1 MHTRSNAD
9 CGDGRDS
16 MDYRRFLRDDVDALE
31 AYQPVKPLDVL
42 AEEIGVPVGQIV
54 KLDANENLYGAP
66 AAVYEAIANADLH
79 IYPDPGQTHLR
90 EAIAGYVGGG
100 VTPEQVVCGTGA
112 DDLIDLVFRLT
123 MPEKVAV
130 VTPAFGMYSF
140 LARINGVQ
148 PVEVPRRSGDF
159 ELDVEA
165 VRAAVDDGA
174 RIVFLTSPNNPTGN
188 PLPLEQARAV
198 CGMNA
203 LVIIDEAYIEFGG
216 ESAVPLLAEFPNL
229 VILRTFSKWAG
240 IAGLRVGY
248 ALCDAGLARLIMA
261 IKQPYN
267 VNVAAD
273 VAAQAAIEHRAEIFE
288 TVHALI
294 AERGRM
300 VQRLEGLGWLK
311 ALPSESNFV
320 LFRVEGRSAKAVVKG
335 LRQQGVLVRYYP
347 RPDLADY
354 IRISAGRPED
364 TDRLVAALKN
374 LETA

>member
-1 MHTRSNAD
+1 
-9 CGDGRDS
+9 
-16 MDYRRFLRDDVDALE
+16 MDYRRFLREDVGELE
-31 AYQPVKPLDVL
+31 EYHPVKPLDVL
-42 AEEIGVPVGQIV
+42 AEEIGLPIGQLV

-66 AAVYEAIANADLH
+66 AAVYDAIAKADLH
-79 IYPDPGQTHLR
+79 IYPDPSQTHLR
-90 EAIAGYVGGG
+90 EAIAGYVGGIA
-100 VTPEQVVCGTGA
+100 PDQVVCGTGA
-112 DDLIDLVFRLT
+112 DDLIDLIFRLT

-140 LARINGVQ
+140 LAKINHVQ
-148 PVEVPRRSGDF
+148 PVEVPRSSGDF
-159 ELDVEA
+159 ELDADA

-188 PLPLEQARAV
+188 VLPLEQARAV
-198 CGMNA
+198 CRMDA

-248 ALCDAGLARLIMA
+248 ALCDPGLAKLIMA

-273 VAAQAAIEHRAEIFE
+273 VAAQAAIAHRAEIFE
-288 TVHALI
+288 TVRALI
-294 AERGRM
+294 TERGRM
-300 VQRLEGLGWLK
+300 VQLLEGLGWLK

-364 TDRLVAALKN
+364 TDRLVAALRRV
-374 LETA
+374 APR

>member
-1 MHTRSNAD
+1 
-9 CGDGRDS
+9 
-16 MDYRRFLRDDVDALE
+16 MDYRRFLREDIDALE
-31 AYQPVKPLDVL
+31 EYAPVKPLDVL
-42 AEEIGVPVGQIV
+42 AEEIGLPVGQLV

-66 AAVYEAIANADLH
+66 AAVYDAIADADLH

-90 EAIAGYVGGG
+90 EAIADYVGC
-100 VTPEQVVCGTGA
+100 VTPEQVVGGTGA
-112 DDLIDLVFRLT
+112 DDLIDLVLRLT
-123 MPEKVAV
+123 LPEKVAV

-140 LARINGVQ
+140 LAKINRVQ
-148 PVEVPRRSGDF
+148 PIEVPRRPADF
-159 ELDVEA
+159 SLDIDA
-165 VRAAVDDGA
+165 LRAAVDDGA

-188 PLPLEQARAV
+188 ALPLEQVRAV
-198 CGMNA
+198 CEMDA

-216 ESAVPLLAEFPNL
+216 ESAAPLLAEFSNL

-248 ALCDAGLARLIMA
+248 ALCDPGFAKLMMA

-273 VAAQAAIEHRAEIFE
+273 VAARAAIEHRAEIAE
-288 TVHALI
+288 TVRALI

-300 VQRLEGLGWLK
+300 VRLVSELGWLHP
-311 ALPSESNFV
+311 LPSDANFV
-320 LFRVEGRSAKAVVKG
+320 LFKVEARPAKLVAKG
-335 LRQQGVLVRYYP
+335 LRQQGVLVRYYD
-347 RPDLADY
+347 RPDLANY

-364 TDRLVAALKN
+364 TDRLVTALKK

>member
-1 MHTRSNAD
+1 
-9 CGDGRDS
+9 
-16 MDYRRFLRDDVDALE
+16 MDYRRFLREDVGELE
-31 AYQPVKPLDVL
+31 EYQPVKPLDVL
-42 AEEIGVPVGQIV
+42 AEEIGLPVEQLV

-66 AAVYEAIANADLH
+66 AAVYDAIAKADLH
-79 IYPDPGQTHLR
+79 IYPDPSQTHLR

-112 DDLIDLVFRLT
+112 DDLIDLIFRLT
-123 MPEKVAV
+123 LPEKVAV

-140 LARINGVQ
+140 LAKINRVQ
-148 PVEVPRRSGDF
+148 PVEVPRRPGDF
-159 ELDVEA
+159 ALDVDA
-165 VRAAVDDGA
+165 LRAAVDDGG
-174 RIVFLTSPNNPTGN
+174 RIAFLTSPNNPTGN
-188 PLPLEQARAV
+188 ALPIDEARAV
-198 CGMNA
+198 CQLGA

-248 ALCDAGLARLIMA
+248 ALCDAGLAKLMMA

-267 VNVAAD
+267 VNIAAD
-273 VAAQAAIEHRAEIFE
+273 VAAQAAIEHRGEIFE
-288 TVHALI
+288 TVQALI

-300 VQRLEGLGWLK
+300 VHLLEGLGWLK
-311 ALPSESNFV
+311 ALPSDSNFV

-347 RPDLADY
+347 RPDLAEY

-364 TDRLVAALKN
+364 TDRLVAALRQVV
-374 LETA
+374 TR

>member
-1 MHTRSNAD
+1 MTD
-9 CGDGRDS
+9 F
-16 MDYRRFLRDDVDALE
+16 RRFLREDVGALE

-42 AEEIGVPVGQIV
+42 AEEVGVPVGRLV

-90 EAIAGYVGGG
+90 EAIAGYVGHG
-100 VTPEQVVCGTGA
+100 VTPEQVVGGTGA
-112 DDLIDLVFRLT
+112 DDLIDLIFRLT
-123 MPEKVAV
+123 LPEKIAI

-140 LARINGVQ
+140 LAKINRVH
-148 PVEVPRRSGDF
+148 PIEVPRRPGTF

-165 VRAAVDDGA
+165 VGRAVDDGA

-188 PLPLEQARAV
+188 VLPLEQARAV
-198 CGMNA
+198 CAMDA

-216 ESAVPLLAEFPNL
+216 ATAVPLLAEFPNL
-229 VILRTFSKWAG
+229 VVLRTFSKWAG

-248 ALCDAGLARLIMA
+248 ALCDPEFAKLMMA
-261 IKQPYN
+261 IKQPYS

-273 VAAQAAIEHRAEIFE
+273 VAAQAAIAHRAEIFE
-288 TVHALI
+288 TVRALV

-300 VQRLEGLGWLK
+300 VQLLEGLGWLK

-320 LFRVEGRSAKAVVKG
+320 LFRVEGRPAKDVARG
-335 LRQQGVLVRYYP
+335 LRQRGVLVRYYA
-347 RPDLADY
+347 RPDLSDY
-354 IRISAGRPED
+354 VRISAGRPED
-364 TDRLVAALKN
+364 TDRLVEALKS
-374 LETA
+374 LE